1 MARIRAVIARSEVPE
16 DPAHAENTL
25 EWLLRLDPEADEA
38 LRIAALAHDIDRA
51 TPERVRREDF
61 PDYDSFKAAH
71 ARRGARLLR
80 GILEDCGID
89 GAVAQEACRLVERH
103 ETGGDPRSDVLKDAD
118 SLSYFDVNLP
128 LYFAREGREAT
139 LRRCIWGIRRLS
151 PVARTHL
158 GQLQPVDPFLAGLI
172 SEALDKA

>member
-25 EWLLRLDPEADEA
+25 EWLLRLEPEADEA

-51 TPERVRREDF
+51 MPERVRREDF

-80 GILEDCGID
+80 GILEDCGVEA
-89 GAVAQEACRLVERH
+89 AVTCEACRLVERH
-103 ETGGDPRSDVLKDAD
+103 EAGGDARSDLLKDAD

-128 LYFAREGREAT
+128 LYLAREGREEA

-151 PVARTHL
+151 PAARTHL
-158 GQLQPVDPFLAGLI
+158 AGLQPADPALTALI
-172 SEALDKA
+172 AEALGKA